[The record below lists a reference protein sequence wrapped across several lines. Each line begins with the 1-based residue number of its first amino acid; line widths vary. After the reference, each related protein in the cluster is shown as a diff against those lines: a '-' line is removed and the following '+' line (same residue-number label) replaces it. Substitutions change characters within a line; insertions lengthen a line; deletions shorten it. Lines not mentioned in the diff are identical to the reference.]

1 MAKDKLKEASVYKS
15 DAKPKSSII
24 NSSFINRLNS
34 IFGFK
39 TLSKGDKPETE
50 IEKQWGIRFVRV
62 DLNNDAYRV
71 KNAAIGST
79 FKSQKLNSTVEHYF
93 DAYLEDN
100 SVSYADIQD
109 RQARLN
115 ELSFMYYNDVF
126 ISRCCH
132 LVADEATQIDKQDR
146 IISIESPNANF
157 VEHTYNL
164 LNSWGITQARL
175 NAVCFDLELYGE
187 SFWAHKV
194 GTSGVEKI
202 KPLPVNN
209 IMERLEFSPIHTAKF
224 LAERDGWISA
234 NRNRGSKIKDL
245 VDLLKSKNS
254 LDEAENLADM
264 FDDKLLGFEL
274 HDGIMAP
281 PWLISHFR
289 FNEDHSEF
297 YPYGRPP
304 LINCLAP
311 FKQAHSTMA
320 LQGLARSMGFPVQ
333 LYKVQTPKS
342 MPAAQQ
348 FEVVNNV
355 RQQYDN
361 LGVSPTGSGMEP
373 YTVNT
378 KIWMPAELLD
388 IEVHSAQ
395 CDYDFIGDLENYQ
408 KRVAYAA
415 NIPLSYLD
423 PNGGEG
429 STYVSGLSLTEQ
441 YKPFARHVYSIQT
454 VLLETLG
461 RLIRMHYAITGEFDY
476 NTPFILSMRFPAEEV
491 PDDKRS
497 AQSASL
503 DLSQAII
510 DLLKA
515 VLGIGDDDVLP
526 EDVVTDILA
535 KYSFLDAT
543 DIQKWMRLSAFLK
556 PVPGA
561 SGDSGG
567 GDDEFGGDDM
577 DLGDLGGD
585 DGGDMGD
592 TGDAGGEMPE
602 SVRHKINLE
611 KKQVI
616 REKRERLKEQL
627 NVIRER
633 YNNMS
638 EDIYM
643 RFVEQNRLTDWQNT
657 NTHKHCLYIP
667 KIDSGSVDYDTFN
680 FLNKNKPKGKAK
692 LQESEA
698 AALMQGLRVDKPF
711 KMGRNKLADVND
723 WDKKNKRPMNY
734 KEVIQNAA
742 QASKALTSSGV
753 NINEEIRKIQEDIRN
768 IKPDTKFNLNKE

>member
-1 MAKDKLKEASVYKS
+1 MAKKPLNEDTVYKS
-15 DAKPKSSII
+15 DSKPKSSII

-34 IFGFK
+34 LFGFR
-39 TLSKGDKPETE
+39 TLSKSEKPETD
-50 IEKQWGIRFVRV
+50 IEKQWGIKFVRV

-71 KNAAIGST
+71 KNAALGST
-79 FKSQKLNSTVEHYF
+79 FRSQKLNSTVEHYF

-100 SVSYADIQD
+100 SVSYSDIQD

-187 SFWAHKV
+187 SFWAHKI

-202 KPLPVNN
+202 KPIPVNN
-209 IMERLEFSPIHTAKF
+209 IMERLEFSPIHVAKF
-224 LAERDGWISA
+224 LAERDGWIAA

-245 VDLLKSKNS
+245 VDLLKSKTS

-274 HDGIMAP
+274 HDGVMAP

-361 LGVSPTGSGMEP
+361 LGVAPTGSGMEP

-395 CDYDFIGDLENYQ
+395 CDYDFIEDLENYQ

-429 STYVSGLSLTEQ
+429 STYVSGISLTEQ

-476 NTPFILSMRFPAEEV
+476 NTPFILSMRFPAEEI

-497 AQSASL
+497 AQSASI
-503 DLSQAII
+503 DLSQSII

-515 VLGIGDDDVLP
+515 VLGIGDDDTLP

-556 PVPGA
+556 PVPG
-561 SGDSGG
+561 SGEGDEGG
-567 GDDEFGGDDM
+567 GDEFGGDD
-577 DLGDLGGD
+577 LGGD
-585 DGGDMGD
+585 LDIGGDEGGSD
-592 TGDAGGEMPE
+592 EGGGEEIPE
-602 SVRHKINLE
+602 SVKRKISLE

-616 REKRERLKEQL
+616 REKKERMKEQL
-627 NVIRER
+627 AVIRER

-643 RFVEQNRLTDWQNT
+643 RFIEQNRLTDWQNT
-657 NTHKHCLYIP
+657 NTHKHCFYVP
-667 KIDSGSVDYDTFN
+667 KVTEGSTEYDTFE
-680 FLNKNKPKGKAK
+680 FLNKGRKGKKAK
-692 LQESEA
+692 LQESEVES
-698 AALMQGLRVDKPF
+698 LMTGMRVNKPH
-711 KMGRNKLADVND
+711 KNGRNKIASAS
-723 WDKKNKRPMNY
+723 DKPKQMSF

-742 QASKALTSSGV
+742 QASRALTASGV
-753 NINEEIRKIQEDIRN
+753 NINEELRKIQEDIKH
-768 IKPDTKFNLNKE
+768 I

>member
-1 MAKDKLKEASVYKS
+1 MAKQKIKEDTVYRS
-15 DAKPKSSII
+15 DTKPRSSII

-34 IFGFK
+34 LFGIR
-39 TLSKGDKPETE
+39 TLSKNDKPETE
-50 IEKQWGIRFVRV
+50 IEKQWGIKFVRV

-100 SVSYADIQD
+100 SVSYSDIQD

-187 SFWAHKV
+187 SFWAHKI
-194 GTSGVEKI
+194 GTNGVEKI

-224 LAERDGWISA
+224 LAERDGWIAA

-245 VDLLKSKNS
+245 IDLLKSKS
-254 LDEAENLADM
+254 SMDEAENLADM

-333 LYKVQTPKS
+333 LYKVRTPKS

-355 RQQYDN
+355 RMQYDN

-378 KIWMPAELLD
+378 KIWLPDELLD

-429 STYVSGLSLTEQ
+429 STYVSGISLTEQ

-491 PDDKRS
+491 TDDKRS
-497 AQSASL
+497 AQASSIE
-503 DLSQAII
+503 LSQSIV

-515 VLGIGDDDVLP
+515 VLGISDEDTLP
-526 EDVVTDILA
+526 EDVVTDILS

-543 DIQKWMRLSAFLK
+543 DIQKWMRLSAFLR
-556 PVPGA
+556 PIPGSG
-561 SGDSGG
+561 SGD
-567 GDDEFGGDDM
+567 GDDDGGEFGGDDFGGLDDM
-577 DLGDLGGD
+577 GGGD
-585 DGGDMGD
+585 DVGGD
-592 TGDAGGEMPE
+592 DAGGEVAE
-602 SVRHKINLE
+602 SLKRRINLE
-611 KKQVI
+611 KKDVL
-616 REKRERLKEQL
+616 REKKERINEQL
-627 NVIRER
+627 KVIRER
-633 YNNMS
+633 YNNVS

-667 KIDSGSVDYDTFN
+667 KIDSGSIEYNTFEL
-680 FLNKNKPKGKAK
+680 LNKNRGKGKGKSK
-692 LQESEA
+692 LTEAEVQALSE
-698 AALMQGLRVDKPF
+698 GIRVNKPH
-711 KMGRNKLADVND
+711 KTGREKIVSGE
-723 WDKKNKRPMNY
+723 KVQKPMSF
-734 KEVIQNAA
+734 KEVIANAA
-742 QASKALTSSGV
+742 QASRALTASGV
-753 NINEEIRKIQEDIRN
+753 NINEELRKIQEDIKDIDPAHKRN
-768 IKPDTKFNLNKE
+768 IDLGKN